1 MTLIFDIIVIAGLL
15 WLAWRSL
22 ASPELFKGVV
32 LFIAFG
38 FLLALA
44 WVRLN
49 APDVALAEAAIGS
62 GLTGA
67 LFLSTLGRLAA
78 MDRATG
84 TEDGNDAMPATG
96 RILKGLLATGVVT
109 LTAGLGWVVYTLPYP
124 EVSLGAAV
132 GGQLEASG
140 ASNPVTAVLLN
151 FRAYDTLLEIG
162 VLLLAVVSVWALAR
176 APAGEAGSTPIK
188 ISPVQRALVNVLVP
202 VMLVVA
208 GYLLW
213 IGSSAPGGAFQ
224 AGAVLGGAGVL
235 LILSRPDWPA
245 LCDRLGLRAALAGGL
260 AVFLLAALLPVAMGR
275 SFLEYP
281 AGTAST
287 VILIIET
294 AATFSIGLTLA
305 LLFLGGRPAPAPSSQ
320 PSKES

>member
-1 MTLIFDIIVIAGLL
+1 MTLTFDIILIAGLL

-78 MDRATG
+78 MDRTTAKQNPTPV
-84 TEDGNDAMPATG
+84 MPPTG
-96 RILKGLLATGVVT
+96 RILGGMLAAGVVT
-109 LTAGLGWVVYTLPYP
+109 VTAGLGWVVYTLPYP
-124 EVSLGAAV
+124 EVRLGATV
-132 GGQLEASG
+132 RGQLEASG
-140 ASNPVTAVLLN
+140 VSNPVTAVLLN
-151 FRAYDTLLEIG
+151 FRAYDTLLEMG
-162 VLLLAVVSVWALAR
+162 VLLLAVVAVWALAR
-176 APAGEAGSTPIK
+176 SPAGEAGSAPIE
-188 ISPVQRALVNVLVP
+188 INPVQRALVNVLVP

-213 IGSSAPGGAFQ
+213 TGASAPGGAFQ

-235 LILSRPDWPA
+235 LILSRPAWPA
-245 LCDRLGLRAALAGGL
+245 LGDGMWLRAALTAGL
-260 AVFLLAALLPVAMGR
+260 AVFLLAALLPVATDR
-275 SFLEYP
+275 ALLEYP
-281 AGTAST
+281 TGAAST
-287 VILIIET
+287 IIIVIET
-294 AATFSIGLTLA
+294 AAMFSIGLTLA
-305 LLFLGGRPAPAPSSQ
+305 LLFLGGRPAAAPPSQ
-320 PSKES
+320 QSKES